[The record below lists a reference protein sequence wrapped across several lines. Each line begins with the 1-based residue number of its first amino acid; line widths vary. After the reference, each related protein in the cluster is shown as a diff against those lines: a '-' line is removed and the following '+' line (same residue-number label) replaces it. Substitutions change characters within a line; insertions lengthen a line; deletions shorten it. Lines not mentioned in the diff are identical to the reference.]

1 MSETPVLSV
10 EDLAV
15 TIGTRRGVARPVAGV
30 DWSVRPGQ
38 TLALV
43 GESGSGKS
51 MSVLAAT
58 GLAPRPARVT
68 GRVRLLGE
76 DFTTLSADRRRRLR
90 GRHVGFVFQDPMTS
104 LNPVLTVG
112 RQVAEACEEHLGM
125 TRRAAHARAVELL
138 DTVGIPSPG
147 QRVAAYPHEFS
158 GGMRQRVVIAMA
170 LACEPDLLI
179 ADEPTTALDV
189 TTQAQI
195 LDLVAGLRERLGTAV
210 VWITH
215 DLGVVAGIAD
225 TVAVMYGGRIVEH
238 GPVDGVFVEPAHPY
252 TTALLA
258 ARPDP
263 TAGRGDLVAIPGAPP
278 SPFDL
283 PPGCAFWSRCPVRGD
298 ARCERELPPLT
309 PVSADHLVRAFYPG
323 TSGRP
328 PGTSDGSSGT
338 ADDASGTAGA
348 SDGVVGTS
356 DREGP

>member
-1 MSETPVLSV
+1 MTERPVLAV
-10 EDLAV
+10 EDLTV
-15 TIGTRRGVARPVAGV
+15 TIGTRRGPVRAVAGV
-30 DWSVRPGQ
+30 DWQVRAGE
-38 TLALV
+38 TFALV

-58 GLAPRPARVT
+58 GLAPRTARVT
-68 GRVRLLGE
+68 GRVLLHDTELTGLP
-76 DFTTLSADRRRRLR
+76 DDRRRRLR

-125 TRRAAHARAVELL
+125 TRRAARGRAVELL
-138 DTVGIPSPG
+138 DQVGIPSAG
-147 QRVAAYPHEFS
+147 ARVDAYPHQFS

-195 LDLVAGLRERLGTAV
+195 LELVADLQQRHGMAV

-225 TVAVMYGGRIVEH
+225 RVAVMYGGRIVEQA
-238 GPVDGVFVEPAHPY
+238 PVDPLFAAPAHPY
-252 TTALLA
+252 TRALLD

-263 TAGRGDLVAIPGAPP
+263 AHPGEDLVAIPGSPP
-278 SPFDL
+278 SPLDL
-283 PPGCAFWSRCPVRGD
+283 PAGCAFWPRCPVRGD
-298 ARCERELPPLT
+298 ARCEHELPPLT
-309 PVSADHLVRAFYPG
+309 PVSPEHVVRTFYP
-323 TSGRP
+323 S
-328 PGTSDGSSGT
+328 
-338 ADDASGTAGA
+338 
-348 SDGVVGTS
+348 
-356 DREGP
+356 REGA